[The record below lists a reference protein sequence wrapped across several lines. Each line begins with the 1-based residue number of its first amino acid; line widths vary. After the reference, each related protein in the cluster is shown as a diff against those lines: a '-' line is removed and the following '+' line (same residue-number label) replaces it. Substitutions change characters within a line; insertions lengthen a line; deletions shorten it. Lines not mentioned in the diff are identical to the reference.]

1 MDAMTDQ
8 TDGTNPQACIVLGVT
23 GSIAAYKAAD
33 LTSRL
38 VQAGLDVHVLMTK
51 NATNL
56 VQPQTFLTLSRNAV
70 TTDLWDVP
78 NWRPEH
84 IALADQADL
93 LVVVPASA
101 NFIGKLAHGIAD
113 DALSTY
119 ALSHTGPV
127 ILAPA
132 MNPRMW
138 GHDAVQENLA
148 ILRRRGVV
156 IVEPEEG
163 RVACGEDGK
172 GRLAS
177 VGTIQRAIQVHFAL
191 GRLPMGSQTRKI
203 LITAGPTREA
213 LDPVRFLTNRS
224 TGKMGYAL
232 AEVAC
237 AAGHEVVLVSGP
249 VSLPRP
255 AGCRIVD
262 VVSAAEMAA
271 AVKAEFAS
279 ADLLI
284 MCAAVADYRPVHC
297 EARKLKKGDSELAL
311 PLCRTEDILG
321 TLATAKSP
329 RQKIMGFAAETHDM
343 AQHAQAK
350 LRAKKLDWIVAN
362 DVSRGDIGFGGD
374 CNEAI
379 VYPSDGEP
387 LPFPRMSKLELAA
400 RLLQLATEE

>member
-1 MDAMTDQ
+1 MNEQ
-8 TDGTNPQACIVLGVT
+8 TAGINAQACIVLGVT

-38 VQAGLDVHVLMTK
+38 VQADLDVHVLMTK

-138 GHDAVQENLA
+138 GHAAVQENLA
-148 ILRRRGVV
+148 ALRRRGVA

-163 RVACGEDGK
+163 RVACGEGGK

-177 VGTIQRAIQVHFAL
+177 VETIQRAIQVRLAL
-191 GRLPMGSQTRKI
+191 GKLPAGTRTKKI

-213 LDPVRFLTNRS
+213 LDPVRFLSNRS

-237 AAGHEVVLVSGP
+237 AAGHEVALVSGP
-249 VSLPRP
+249 VCLPRP
-255 AGCRIVD
+255 AGCRIID
-262 VVSAAEMAA
+262 VVSAAEMAES
-271 AVKAEFAS
+271 VKTEFAS

-297 EARKLKKGDSELAL
+297 EARKLKKGDGELAL
-311 PLCRTEDILG
+311 PLCRTEDILAALG
-321 TLATAKSP
+321 TAKGS

-343 AQHAQAK
+343 ARHAQAK
-350 LRAKKLDWIVAN
+350 LLAKNLDWIVAN
-362 DVSRGDIGFGGD
+362 DVSRDDIGFGVD
-374 CNEAI
+374 SNEA
-379 VYPSDGEP
+379 VLYRADGEP
-387 LPFPRMSKLELAA
+387 LPLPRMSKLELAA
-400 RLLQLATEE
+400 RLLQIATEE